1 MYAPGLDET
10 NETAIMRFQQHVKR
24 GEDGTFQLQIED
36 AETIGID
43 PELFTALKNSLEE
56 TNRKIR
62 AGELDS
68 NQVNFVHY

>member
-1 MYAPGLDET
+1 
-10 NETAIMRFQQHVKR
+10 MRLQQHVKR
-24 GEDGTFQLQIED
+24 AEDGMFQLQVED
-36 AETIGID
+36 AQTIGID
-43 PELFTALKNSLEE
+43 PELFTSLKNSLEE